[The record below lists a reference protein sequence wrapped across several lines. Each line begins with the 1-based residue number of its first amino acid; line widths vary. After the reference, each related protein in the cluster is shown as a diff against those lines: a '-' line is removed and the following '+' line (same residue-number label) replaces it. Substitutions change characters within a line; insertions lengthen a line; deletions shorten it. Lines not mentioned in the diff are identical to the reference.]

1 MPKIVKIMKVEKN
14 QKIRYL
20 VIIVNETIAS
30 KDVILNDSPLIERYV
45 GFTAVKKYIS
55 ILS

>member
-20 VIIVNETIAS
+20 VIIVNEPIATV
-30 KDVILNDSPLIERYV
+30 DVILIDFQLKEWYV
-45 GFTAVKKYIS
+45 GFTAV
-55 ILS
+55 

>member
-30 KDVILNDSPLIERYV
+30 
-45 GFTAVKKYIS
+45 
-55 ILS
+55 